1 MSFVAHQPE
10 QVYRYALRLDNPER
24 SLGDRFGFSIVLVND
39 ASDICVQFLSNYFE
53 QLSHRTG
60 ERVRFVFFAEMTEAE
75 ASDRR
80 MSSTGH
86 LSPGWYRRLIL
97 GPSWE
102 ELRPDALELV
112 TRPKELVEQWE
123 KSAIPDNAGAASR
136 FAGKLGVGRHIPCL
150 LMFKDVGATAVHV
163 MPLSRLTDASE
174 VYEHVCHW
182 VDEFYRDNR
191 DALARWNEAED
202 RIRALCSQ
210 VKTTVATLESWRQ
223 RTFERAKEM
232 RELATAIGALERLKD
247 LPYESWPPRL
257 SSPLAGLQTPS
268 ARDRLADVDEAI
280 QALSAFRELQRDALS
295 TARELRN
302 ATDAIAIAR
311 IVERLIASG
320 VLDGGERS
328 RLEPLL
334 GSLRDAIVAVRLIDP
349 KEQLDHWRSAAPRW
363 PSREEYVSCTAEWG
377 TLHPDRQVN
386 DEYSFLN
393 SKLLWLSV
401 GEQPEAGARA
411 VLEAHAAR
419 FAAGDVDEWWKRC
432 GQLQHL
438 LEAYLRRVLE
448 RAPAWLAA
456 SPEIRIGN
464 ALKGPDTHDAISRER
479 ELRAAEMSAAAEQLL
494 DHARDLKEQT
504 LAAVAVAVP
513 LYEARPEHLAT
524 LVDRHLPSLRAA
536 RNALEEELRGSLQT
550 ARGWWTTPI
559 DAEQLRQVTA
569 VLDEYDAA
577 VASLKFP
584 YEDDPL
590 VIEEPT
596 ATSPVA
602 AAAVTPAEDTR
613 ARFVS
618 AVGAQKN
625 GARAFDE
632 IDALI
637 PIGALQR
644 ALTAAVS
651 SRRLE
656 EVFAGGPAPREVL
669 GRLSPGEL
677 GHLCNH
683 LRIAVAGAA
692 NQPETVRR
700 ILGAIGADPLSGDVH
715 AGSVRDHD
723 VFLSYPN
730 RHRTIIE
737 RIAHVLS
744 ELGVRPW
751 LDAWEVAPGAE
762 FKAAITRGLD
772 RCRACAVFVGPEGVG
787 PWQVRELDAAFEGAK
802 RGLRVIPVLL
812 GSAQREV
819 LPVILRRFSSV
830 HIADDTD
837 RAAIE
842 RLGRGLH
849 PTAAAAARN

>member
-1 MSFVAHQPE
+1 MSFVARGPD
-10 QVYRYALRLDNPER
+10 QVYRYALRLDKPER

-39 ASDICVQFLSNYFE
+39 NSDICVQFLSKYFE

-80 MSSTGH
+80 MSPTGH
-86 LSPGWYRRLIL
+86 LTPGWYRRFIL
-97 GPSWE
+97 GPHWE

-150 LMFKDVGATAVHV
+150 LMFKDVGARTVHV
-163 MPLSRLTDASE
+163 MPLRLLKDASE
-174 VYEHVCHW
+174 IYEQVCHW

-210 VKTTVATLESWRQ
+210 VKTTLGTLEQWRQ
-223 RTFERAKEM
+223 STFERAKEM
-232 RELATAIGALERLKD
+232 RELATAIGALERLKS

-257 SSPLAGLQTPS
+257 SSPLAAPQTRA
-268 ARDRLADVDEAI
+268 ARERLADVDEAI
-280 QALSAFRELQRDALS
+280 QTLTAFHSLERDARS
-295 TARELRN
+295 TASELRN
-302 ATDAIAIAR
+302 ATDATAIAR
-311 IVERLIASG
+311 IVDRLIANG
-320 VLDGGERS
+320 VLDGGERP
-328 RLEPLL
+328 RLERLL
-334 GSLRDAIVAVRLIDP
+334 GSLREQAAAVRLMDP
-349 KEQLDHWRSAAPRW
+349 QEQLDRWRSAAPHW

-377 TLHPDRQVN
+377 TRHPDRQVN

-401 GEQPEAGARA
+401 AEQPEAGART

-419 FAAGDVDEWWKRC
+419 FAAGDPDEWWKRC
-432 GQLQHL
+432 GALQHL

-448 RAPAWLAA
+448 HAPAWLAA

-464 ALKGPDTHDAISRER
+464 ALKGPDTHHAISRER
-479 ELRAAEMSAAAEQLL
+479 ELRAAEMSAAAERLL

-504 LAAVAVAVP
+504 LAAVADAVP
-513 LYEARPEHLAT
+513 RYEARPEHLAT
-524 LVDRHLPSLRAA
+524 LVDRHLPPLREA
-536 RNALEEELRGSLQT
+536 RKALEEELLGSLQK

-577 VASLKFP
+577 IAALKFP

-590 VIEEPT
+590 VSEEPT
-596 ATSPVA
+596 ATSPA
-602 AAAVTPAEDTR
+602 AAAEVTAAEDTR

-637 PIGALQR
+637 PIGALER
-644 ALTAAVS
+644 VLTAAVPS
-651 SRRLE
+651 QRLE
-656 EVFAGGPAPREVL
+656 ELFAGGPDPRDVL
-669 GRLSPGEL
+669 TRLSPGEL
-677 GHLCNH
+677 EHVCGA
-683 LRIAVAGAA
+683 LRILSPDAL
-692 NQPETVRR
+692 NQAETVRR
-700 ILGAIGADPLSGDVH
+700 ILVAIGADPLSGDVH
-715 AGSVRDHD
+715 AGRTRDHD

-737 RIAHVLS
+737 RIANILT

-751 LDAWEVAPGAE
+751 LDTWEISPGAE
-762 FKAAITRGLD
+762 FKAVIRRALD
-772 RCRACAVFVGPEGVG
+772 RCDACAVFVGPEGLG
-787 PWQVRELDAAFEGAK
+787 PWQELELDAAFEGAK

-812 GSAQREV
+812 GSAQREAV
-819 LPVILRRFSSV
+819 PPILRRFSSV
-830 HIADDTD
+830 HIADAGD

-842 RLGRGLH
+842 RLGRGLKR
-849 PTAAAAARN
+849 AAAVT